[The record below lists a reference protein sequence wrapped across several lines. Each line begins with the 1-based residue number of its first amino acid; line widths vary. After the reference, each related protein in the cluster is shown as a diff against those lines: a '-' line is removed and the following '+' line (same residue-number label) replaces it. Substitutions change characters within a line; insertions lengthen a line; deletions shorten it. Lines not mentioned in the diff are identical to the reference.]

1 MKRTYRTHYLQCEW
15 EASTSIGR
23 DSGRSLAHQSTHSKY
38 RRRHM
43 SENKKTVIRNARLVD
58 GSGAPETVAD
68 VMFEDGIIREIT
80 GAGKSPTAH
89 AHRIIDA
96 DGLLLTP
103 GWVDVHTH
111 YDAQATWDPYLTPS
125 SWHGATTVVM
135 GNCGVGFAPA
145 HEDRHEWLIEL
156 MEGVED
162 IPGAAMTEGL
172 TWGWRTFPEYLDTLA
187 SQERVIDIGAQI
199 AHGALRAFVMGE
211 RGAANESATD
221 ADIAEMAK
229 AVDEAMA
236 AGALGFST
244 SRTPIHKSKSG
255 ELVPGT
261 NADENELFGIAE
273 ALNKHGR
280 GVFQFAPEHKIL
292 PTDEWPWMRELS
304 ARNPNVTVSVNL
316 NQDDAAPD
324 VWRTVLKEL
333 DRAQADGL
341 NIIAQVAGRSIGV
354 LMCLEGSFHPLAFH
368 PAWQEIAH
376 LSQAEKVKALRD
388 ETLRNKFVNEMPR
401 DNGFF
406 ENIVLSRLWK
416 MFPVTDANINYE
428 PNPKTDSIDAL
439 AQARRIAPMDM
450 VYDQL
455 LANDGR
461 GMIYMPFFNYSYGDL
476 SMTYELMQ
484 HEHTRNGLS
493 DAGAHCGAICDGGM
507 PTFLMTHW
515 VRDRQRGPRLQLEKM
530 VQRQTR
536 KTAELYGLT
545 DRGLIAPGLRADL
558 NLIDFEALTFDMPEM
573 VYDFPA
579 NGRRLVQHAQ
589 GYVGTFVNGVQ
600 TVANDEFTGAMPG
613 KLLRG

>member
-1 MKRTYRTHYLQCEW
+1 MPTNYGRNRMATEDSKR
-15 EASTSIGR
+15 
-23 DSGRSLAHQSTHSKY
+23 
-38 RRRHM
+38 
-43 SENKKTVIRNARLVD
+43 TVIRNARLVD
-58 GSGAPETVAD
+58 GSGAPETTAD
-68 VMFEDGIIREIT
+68 VVFEDGIIREVL
-80 GAGKSPTAH
+80 GAGKAPTAH
-89 AHRIIDA
+89 AHRIIEA

-111 YDAQATWDPYLTPS
+111 YDAQATWDPWLTPS

-172 TWGWRTFPEYLDTLA
+172 TWGWRSFPEYLDTLA

-229 AVDEAMA
+229 QVDEAMA

-304 ARNPNVTVSVNL
+304 ARNPHVTVSVNL
-316 NQDDAAPD
+316 NQDDAAPE

-376 LSQAEKVKALRD
+376 LSHADRVKALRD
-388 ETLRNKFVNEMPR
+388 ETLRNKFVNEIPR
-401 DNGFF
+401 DGGFF
-406 ENIVLSRLWK
+406 EGVVLSRLWK
-416 MFPVTDANINYE
+416 MFPVTDANIDYE

-439 AQARRIAPMDM
+439 AQTRRIAPMEM

-455 LANDGR
+455 LSNDGR

-476 SMTYELMQ
+476 SMTHELMQ

-558 NLIDFEALTFDMPEM
+558 NLIDFEALSFDMPEM

-579 NGRRLVQHAQ
+579 NGRRLVQHAK

-600 TVANDEFTGAMPG
+600 TVERDEFTGALPG

>member
-1 MKRTYRTHYLQCEW
+1 MATEDSKR
-15 EASTSIGR
+15 
-23 DSGRSLAHQSTHSKY
+23 
-38 RRRHM
+38 
-43 SENKKTVIRNARLVD
+43 TVIRNARLVD
-58 GSGAPETVAD
+58 GSGAPETTAD
-68 VMFEDGIIREIT
+68 VVFEDGIIREVL
-80 GAGKSPTAH
+80 GAGKAPTAH
-89 AHRIIDA
+89 AHRIIEA

-111 YDAQATWDPYLTPS
+111 YDAQATWDPWLTPS

-172 TWGWRTFPEYLDTLA
+172 TWGWRSFPEYLDTLA

-229 AVDEAMA
+229 QVDEAMA

-304 ARNPNVTVSVNL
+304 ARNPHVTVSVNL
-316 NQDDAAPD
+316 NQDDAAPE

-376 LSQAEKVKALRD
+376 LSHADRVKALRD
-388 ETLRNKFVNEMPR
+388 ETLRNKFVNEIPR
-401 DNGFF
+401 DGGFF
-406 ENIVLSRLWK
+406 EGVVLSRLWK
-416 MFPVTDANINYE
+416 MFPVTDANIDYE

-439 AQARRIAPMDM
+439 AQTRRIAPMEM

-455 LANDGR
+455 LSNDGR

-476 SMTYELMQ
+476 SMTHELMQ

-558 NLIDFEALTFDMPEM
+558 NLIDFDALSFDMPEM

-579 NGRRLVQHAQ
+579 NGRRLVQHAK

-600 TVANDEFTGAMPG
+600 TVERDEFTGALPG

>member
-1 MKRTYRTHYLQCEW
+1 
-15 EASTSIGR
+15 
-23 DSGRSLAHQSTHSKY
+23 
-38 RRRHM
+38 
-43 SENKKTVIRNARLVD
+43 
-58 GSGAPETVAD
+58 
-68 VMFEDGIIREIT
+68 
-80 GAGKSPTAH
+80 
-89 AHRIIDA
+89 
-96 DGLLLTP
+96 
-103 GWVDVHTH
+103 
-111 YDAQATWDPYLTPS
+111 
-125 SWHGATTVVM
+125 
-135 GNCGVGFAPA
+135 
-145 HEDRHEWLIEL
+145 
-156 MEGVED
+156 
-162 IPGAAMTEGL
+162 
-172 TWGWRTFPEYLDTLA
+172 
-187 SQERVIDIGAQI
+187 
-199 AHGALRAFVMGE
+199 
-211 RGAANESATD
+211 
-221 ADIAEMAK
+221 
-229 AVDEAMA
+229 
-236 AGALGFST
+236 
-244 SRTPIHKSKSG
+244 
-255 ELVPGT
+255 
-261 NADENELFGIAE
+261 
-273 ALNKHGR
+273 
-280 GVFQFAPEHKIL
+280 
-292 PTDEWPWMRELS
+292 
-304 ARNPNVTVSVNL
+304 
-316 NQDDAAPD
+316 
-324 VWRTVLKEL
+324 
-333 DRAQADGL
+333 
-341 NIIAQVAGRSIGV
+341 
-354 LMCLEGSFHPLAFH
+354 LEGSFHPLAFH

-401 DNGFF
+401 DGGFF
-406 ENIVLSRLWK
+406 EKIVSSRLWK

-589 GYVGTFVNGVQ
+589 GYVFTFVNGVQ

>member
-1 MKRTYRTHYLQCEW
+1 MAT
-15 EASTSIGR
+15 A
-23 DSGRSLAHQSTHSKY
+23 DS
-38 RRRHM
+38 
-43 SENKKTVIRNARLVD
+43 KKTVIRNARLVD

-221 ADIAEMAK
+221 TDIAEMAK

-376 LSQAEKVKALRD
+376 LSHAEKVKALRD

-401 DNGFF
+401 DGGFF
-406 ENIVLSRLWK
+406 EKIVLSRLWK

-455 LANDGR
+455 LSNNGR

>member
-1 MKRTYRTHYLQCEW
+1 MPTNYGRNRMATEDSKR
-15 EASTSIGR
+15 
-23 DSGRSLAHQSTHSKY
+23 
-38 RRRHM
+38 
-43 SENKKTVIRNARLVD
+43 TVIRNARLVD
-58 GSGAPETVAD
+58 GSGAPETTAD
-68 VMFEDGIIREIT
+68 VVFEDGIIREVL
-80 GAGKSPTAH
+80 GAGKAPTAH
-89 AHRIIDA
+89 AHRIIEA

-111 YDAQATWDPYLTPS
+111 YDAQATWDPWLTPS

-172 TWGWRTFPEYLDTLA
+172 TWGWRSFPEYLDTLA

-229 AVDEAMA
+229 QVDEAMA

-304 ARNPNVTVSVNL
+304 TRNPHVTVSVNL
-316 NQDDAAPD
+316 NQDDAAPE

-376 LSQAEKVKALRD
+376 LSHADRVKALRD
-388 ETLRNKFVNEMPR
+388 ETLRNKFVNEIPR
-401 DNGFF
+401 DGGFF
-406 ENIVLSRLWK
+406 EGVVLSRLWK
-416 MFPVTDANINYE
+416 MFPVTDANIDYE

-439 AQARRIAPMDM
+439 AQTRRITPMDM

-455 LANDGR
+455 LSNDGR

-476 SMTYELMQ
+476 SMTHELMQ

-558 NLIDFEALTFDMPEM
+558 NLIDFDALSFDMPEM

-579 NGRRLVQHAQ
+579 NGRRLVQHAK

-600 TVANDEFTGAMPG
+600 TVERDEFTGALPG

>member
-1 MKRTYRTHYLQCEW
+1 MAT
-15 EASTSIGR
+15 A
-23 DSGRSLAHQSTHSKY
+23 DS
-38 RRRHM
+38 
-43 SENKKTVIRNARLVD
+43 KKTVIRNARLVD

-376 LSQAEKVKALRD
+376 LSHAERVKALRD

-401 DNGFF
+401 DGGFF
-406 ENIVLSRLWK
+406 EKIVLSRLWK

-439 AQARRIAPMDM
+439 AQAHRIAPMDM

-613 KLLRG
+613 KLLRGSQQQ

>member
-1 MKRTYRTHYLQCEW
+1 MAT
-15 EASTSIGR
+15 A
-23 DSGRSLAHQSTHSKY
+23 DS
-38 RRRHM
+38 
-43 SENKKTVIRNARLVD
+43 KKTVIRNVRLVD

-145 HEDRHEWLIEL
+145 HEDRHDWLIEL

-316 NQDDAAPD
+316 NQDDAAPE

-376 LSQAEKVKALRD
+376 LSHAERVKALRD

-401 DNGFF
+401 DGGFF
-406 ENIVLSRLWK
+406 EKIVLSRLWK

-455 LANDGR
+455 LSNNGR

>member
-1 MKRTYRTHYLQCEW
+1 MAT
-15 EASTSIGR
+15 A
-23 DSGRSLAHQSTHSKY
+23 DS
-38 RRRHM
+38 
-43 SENKKTVIRNARLVD
+43 KKTVIRNARLVD

-221 ADIAEMAK
+221 TDIAEMAK

-401 DNGFF
+401 DGGFF
-406 ENIVLSRLWK
+406 EKIVLSRLWK